1 MTADAAE
8 LVRALQG
15 LSPNARRHV
24 LVTGATGF
32 IGRRLTEAFASAGH
46 EVTVLTRDP
55 AKAATLRPPFRLV
68 TRLDQIPSDTAIDA
82 VVNLAGEPVAGGLWT
97 RRRRRRILASR
108 LRMTRGIV
116 RLIGRL
122 QRPPAVLVSGSA
134 IGWYGL
140 WGDETLTEF
149 DGGKRSFTHRV
160 CEAWEQMARRAE
172 KYGTRVVRL
181 RLGLVLGTDGGML
194 GRLLVPFEFGLGG
207 AFGRGE
213 QWMSW
218 IERDDLVRLMAH
230 VIADK
235 IAALYIPALRRSF
248 VEAPSAMTILKT
260 PMYIEGSM
268 NDFKAV
274 THLESTEPRVFEA
287 TLPLK
292 QGMNEFRILSED
304 GKTIS
309 FGAFID
315 EVVMKLDQTKDLEF
329 EGEDFFI
336 QIDKP
341 GEYIVKFDAKNAR
354 KPTLVVRPLTAPT
367 P

>member
-122 QRPPAVLVSGSA
+122 QRAP
-134 IGWYGL
+134 
-140 WGDETLTEF
+140 
-149 DGGKRSFTHRV
+149 
-160 CEAWEQMARRAE
+160 
-172 KYGTRVVRL
+172 
-181 RLGLVLGTDGGML
+181 
-194 GRLLVPFEFGLGG
+194 
-207 AFGRGE
+207 
-213 QWMSW
+213 
-218 IERDDLVRLMAH
+218 
-230 VIADK
+230 
-235 IAALYIPALRRSF
+235 RRSWS
-248 VEAPSAMTILKT
+248 AAPPSAGTAS
-260 PMYIEGSM
+260 G
-268 NDFKAV
+268 
-274 THLESTEPRVFEA
+274 A
-287 TLPLK
+287 T
-292 QGMNEFRILSED
+292 
-304 GKTIS
+304 
-309 FGAFID
+309 
-315 EVVMKLDQTKDLEF
+315 
-329 EGEDFFI
+329 
-336 QIDKP
+336 KP
-341 GEYIVKFDAKNAR
+341 
-354 KPTLVVRPLTAPT
+354 
-367 P
+367 

>member
-1 MTADAAE
+1 MIDDAAE

-15 LSPNARRHV
+15 SSPNVRRHV

-32 IGRRLTEAFASAGH
+32 IGCRLTQALASAGH

-68 TRLDQIPSDTAIDA
+68 TRLDQIPSDSAIDA
-82 VVNLAGEPVAGGLWT
+82 IVNLAGEPVAGGLWT
-97 RRRRRRILASR
+97 RKRRRRILASR
-108 LRMTRGIV
+108 LRATRAVV

-122 QRPPAVLVSGSA
+122 QRPPPVLVSGSA

-160 CEAWEQMARRAE
+160 CEAWEQTARRAE

-194 GRLLVPFEFGLGG
+194 GRLLVPFELGLGG

-230 VIADK
+230 VIADPRYTGAVNATAPVPVQNSAFAQELARVLHRPAWLRMPAGLLRL
-235 IAALYIPALRRSF
+235 IAGDLARELLLGGQRVLPDKADANGFKFRHDTLRSALTAMLGEQPAS
-248 VEAPSAMTILKT
+248 
-260 PMYIEGSM
+260 EGSGTHAAQSHHSASHIGFS
-268 NDFKAV
+268 DAV
-274 THLESTEPRVFEA
+274 P
-287 TLPLK
+287 
-292 QGMNEFRILSED
+292 
-304 GKTIS
+304 
-309 FGAFID
+309 
-315 EVVMKLDQTKDLEF
+315 
-329 EGEDFFI
+329 
-336 QIDKP
+336 
-341 GEYIVKFDAKNAR
+341 
-354 KPTLVVRPLTAPT
+354 
-367 P
+367 

>member
-1 MTADAAE
+1 MSADAAE
-8 LVRALQG
+8 LVRAMQG
-15 LSPNARRHV
+15 LPPNARRHV

-32 IGRRLTEAFASAGH
+32 IGRRLTEALASAGH

-55 AKAATLRPPFRLV
+55 AKAATLQPPFRLV

-82 VVNLAGEPVAGGLWT
+82 VVNLAGEPVAGCLWT

-108 LRMTRGIV
+108 LRVTRGIV

-160 CEAWEQMARRAE
+160 CDAWEQMARRAE

-181 RLGLVLGTDGGML
+181 RLGLVLDTDGGML

-230 VIADK
+230 VIADPRYTGAVNATAPVPVQNSAFAQELARVLHRPAWLRVP
-235 IAALYIPALRRSF
+235 AALLRLIAGDLAKELLLGGQRVLPDKADANGFKFRHDILASALAAML
-248 VEAPSAMTILKT
+248 VEKPLGESSGKDRASPHTAQTHHST
-260 PMYIEGSM
+260 PRIGFS
-268 NDFKAV
+268 DAV
-274 THLESTEPRVFEA
+274 P
-287 TLPLK
+287 
-292 QGMNEFRILSED
+292 
-304 GKTIS
+304 
-309 FGAFID
+309 
-315 EVVMKLDQTKDLEF
+315 
-329 EGEDFFI
+329 
-336 QIDKP
+336 
-341 GEYIVKFDAKNAR
+341 
-354 KPTLVVRPLTAPT
+354 
-367 P
+367 